1 MRTKR
6 HVPGGD
12 TRNNREERRFK
23 GRGLRRALLGIT
35 GLSVAIV
42 LTGCALLPQIGAT
55 GGGDAPEQSSEGN
68 AYVNQEPEWTTCH
81 EDGLVCAAVEAPL
94 DWDDPEG
101 ESITLSLIKREAEG
115 TKLGSLFY
123 NPGGPGFSGVDDY
136 SVSHPGATGIAVKEH
151 YDVISWDTRGVAG
164 VLGSSTPVECL
175 DATGLDDYLYG
186 GSEASSNARGSE
198 EWVAAK
204 VAAAGEFSAACA
216 ERTGDLLAHVDTRST
231 VQDLEMLRQIVGDEQ
246 LNFLGED
253 YGTYIGAL
261 YADTYPDKV
270 GRMVLDGALDPSV
283 TNFEVSLAQAAGM
296 ERMLR
301 MYVEDCLKQ
310 TDCPLTG
317 TTDEALQSIRTIM
330 DALDAK
336 PGVAADGR
344 PVSSGTFLNAL
355 LVTLTDRYTWIVP
368 GYIFE
373 GAVDGD
379 YANVMEFADMAV
391 GRYDGEYTSN
401 YVEAF
406 AATTCLDTVTAHDPA
421 KIRAQAAEIE
431 AAAPILGSYMAYSD
445 IECAEWPYPG
455 PNEATAVTAAGAQPI
470 LVLSATDDPVYPH
483 AWSESLADQLESA
496 ELVSFV
502 GESHGIYGTSPCV
515 NTVVNEYFMEGVVP
529 AKDPKC
535 TEADDEKMRADGY
548 DGTSQWPLELDLE

>member
-1 MRTKR
+1 MRTKL
-6 HVPGGD
+6 HVSGSESGRSD
-12 TRNNREERRFK
+12 AGRLGRRN
-23 GRGLRRALLGIT
+23 LRRALLGFT
-35 GLSVAIV
+35 GISAAIA
-42 LTGCALLPQIGAT
+42 LTGCALLPPFGAF
-55 GGGDAPEQSSEGN
+55 GGGDTPEQSSE
-68 AYVNQEPEWTTCH
+68 ASSFVNQEPEWTTCH
-81 EDGLVCAAVEAPL
+81 EDGLVCADVEAPL
-94 DWDDPEG
+94 DWADPEG
-101 ESITLSLIKREAEG
+101 ETITLSLIKREAEG
-115 TKLGSLFY
+115 TKLGSLFR
-123 NPGGPGFSGVDDY
+123 NPGGPGISGVDDY

-164 VLGSSTPVECL
+164 VLGNSTPVKCL
-175 DATGLDDYLYG
+175 DTAGLDDYLYG
-186 GSEASSNARGSE
+186 GAEAPSNARGSE
-198 EWVAAK
+198 EWVEAK
-204 VAAAGEFSAACA
+204 IADAGEFSAACA

-231 VQDLEMLRQIVGDEQ
+231 VQDLEMLRQIVGDEK
-246 LNFLGED
+246 LNYLGED

-301 MYVEDCLKQ
+301 VYVEDCLKQ

-317 TTDEALQSIRTIM
+317 TTDEALQSVRTIM
-330 DALDAK
+330 DTLDAK

-355 LVTLTDRYTWIVP
+355 LVTLTDRYAWIVP
-368 GYIFE
+368 GYIFD

-406 AATTCLDTVTAHDPA
+406 AATTCLDMVTAQDPA

-431 AAAPILGSYMAYSD
+431 AAAPTLGSYMAYSD

-455 PNEATAVTAAGAQPI
+455 PKEATSVTATGAQPI

-515 NTVVNEYFMEGVVP
+515 NTVVNEYFMEGTVP
-529 AKDPKC
+529 AKDPQC
-535 TEADDEKMRADGY
+535 TEADDEQMRADGY